1 MSTTTTRIGPAI
13 GTARIAGDAALDR
26 LADAGYED
34 LLDACGP
41 ADPLRR
47 LGWLRA
53 WRRTAGRDVEPR
65 TVLVDRDRALVA
77 AAPLE
82 AARRG
87 GLVIVRHLAHADA
100 WFDPAPPARDE
111 EARLELLRAVAA
123 EPGDVLLLDGLPAT
137 PEWSRAV
144 ADAVPG
150 ARLAE
155 RPPAWRLTLAEP
167 PRSMRK
173 RRKEAGRSRR
183 RAAERGVSLST
194 TVARAWEEIAP
205 RLDDL
210 LAFQHRNFPGPE
222 PNQLAAPGPR
232 RELARAGIAA
242 LGGEGRARLVEVRD
256 GAGALAAFDLALVD
270 GAGAVAYAGAFDRAR
285 DDVDGLGWISMLSLV
300 EVLGEEG
307 VEVVDFGA
315 GPAAYKDLIAVPVPL
330 VRAVA
335 PRSRRGR
342 ATLAGHALAA
352 WTRAAV
358 ARARARGRA

>member
-1 MSTTTTRIGPAI
+1 MSTTTTGTGTAT

-26 LADAGYED
+26 LAGAGYED
-34 LLDACGP
+34 LLDACAP

-65 TVLVDRDRALVA
+65 AVLVDRGRVLVA

-82 AARRG
+82 AARRA
-87 GLVIVRHLAHADA
+87 GLTVVRHLAHSEA
-100 WFDPAPPARDE
+100 WFDPAPPARDGD
-111 EARLELLRAVAA
+111 ARVELLRAAAA

-137 PEWSRAV
+137 PDWSRAV
-144 ADAVPG
+144 AEAVPAG
-150 ARLAE
+150 RLAE

-194 TVARAWEEIAP
+194 TVTRSWDEIAP

-210 LAFQHRNFPGPE
+210 LAFQHRNFPGPGL
-222 PNQLAAPGPR
+222 NLLAAPGPR
-232 RELARAGIAA
+232 REFARAGIAA

-285 DDVDGLGWISMLSLV
+285 DDVDGLGWISMLALV
-300 EVLGEEG
+300 EALGEEG

-335 PRSRRGR
+335 PLSRRGR
-342 ATLAGHALAA
+342 AALAGRALFARARSAA
-352 WTRAAV
+352 
-358 ARARARGRA
+358 ARARARGRD